1 MWKIK
6 EDEAGLGIEDSDGQI
21 IARIS
26 KPAQA
31 VDDAWR
37 KQARVMA
44 AAPDLLKLCQGK
56 EGASRVENLR
66 QLAQTL
72 ERLTQGPIKA
82 PLDQQM
88 FITNEL
94 LAWRDYLRQ
103 LADEIESVL
112 EKIERG

>member
-6 EDEAGLGIEDSDGQI
+6 ENEAELCIEDAAGQI
-21 IARIS
+21 VARIS
-26 KPAQA
+26 RPANA
-31 VDDAWR
+31 LDTSWL
-37 KQARVMA
+37 KQAKVMA
-44 AAPDLLKLCQGK
+44 AAPDLLKICQGK
-56 EGASRVENLR
+56 EGAPLAENLR

-103 LADEIESVL
+103 LAQEIESVL
-112 EKIERG
+112 EKTEHQ